1 MVAKE
6 WLQQNKKNMILLNAV
21 DASWGLYQL
30 IFVCAAL
37 VAMYSAYA
45 WYEGRRDKSEAGTRR
60 AKLLMLF
67 AVITMVATVL
77 VSFAITKK
85 LPF

>member
-1 MVAKE
+1 
-6 WLQQNKKNMILLNAV
+6 MIQLNATE
-21 DASWGLYQL
+21 ASWGLYQL

-37 VAMYSAYA
+37 LSMYSGYA
-45 WYEGRRDKSEAGTRR
+45 WFESRRDKSENGLRR
-60 AKLLMLF
+60 AKLLLLF
-67 AVITMVATVL
+67 AVITMVATAL

>member
-1 MVAKE
+1 
-6 WLQQNKKNMILLNAV
+6 MILLNAV

-37 VAMYSAYA
+37 VSMYSAYA